1 MQTPYQ
7 LLGGEAGVRRL
18 AETFYDVMDELP
30 QAERIRQMHA
40 ASLSDVKQKL
50 FEYLA
55 GWMGGPQDLY
65 QQKYGTVCLTKP
77 HKPYQIGPVERDQWL
92 FCMDEALRRIDAS
105 EELTAMLKGPMFALA
120 DTVRNSDGKT
130 CATDNLIAS
139 DAGCD
144 H

>member
-7 LLGGEAGVRRL
+7 LLGGEEGIRKL
-18 AETFYDVMDELP
+18 AETFYEVMDELP
-30 QAERIRQMHA
+30 QAEKIRQMHA
-40 ASLSDVKQKL
+40 ASLTDVKQKL

-55 GWMGGPQDLY
+55 GWMGGPQHHY

-92 FCMDEALRRIDAS
+92 LCMDEALRRIDAS
-105 EELTAMLKGPMFALA
+105 EELKTMLKEPMFMLA
-120 DTVRNSDGKT
+120 DAVRNTDGKACPT
-130 CATDNLIAS
+130 ENLIAS
-139 DAGCD
+139 DSCD